1 MNQIE
6 CGTVREWLPG
16 YTADQLDES
25 ASTQVDAH
33 LAGCDECRSEMDL
46 VRLLRASRA
55 VAPPGLAALITRR
68 AISERRVVHRP
79 WWGISAAA
87 VAALALGIGF
97 NGATPGPVG
106 QGVDF
111 AYETEEG
118 ELWLSDD
125 GLLAGAPA
133 IDALSDDALLEL
145 VDELA
150 MNTAGGGSR

>member
-1 MNQIE
+1 MSQIE

-16 YTADQLDES
+16 HAAHELDVEAS
-25 ASTQVDAH
+25 AQVEAH
-33 LAGCDECRSEMDL
+33 VAACDECRAELEL
-46 VRLLRASRA
+46 VMLLRGSR
-55 VAPPGLAALITRR
+55 VTVPSGLAAQITRR
-68 AISERRVVHRP
+68 VRSERRVIHRP

-97 NGATPGPVG
+97 NGSAPGSSAAVA
-106 QGVDF
+106 DF

-118 ELWLSDD
+118 DLWLSDD

-133 IDALSDDALLEL
+133 IDALSDEALVEL
-145 VDELA
+145 LDELA